1 MDGRKVYVNNWLE
14 VIIKDI
20 KYNIENNKK
29 HADLYQDRTYLR
41 YVDRDERLL
50 NKLDKYKKVDNEGH
64 IYFYFFPNELDD
76 LMWVMAENV
85 EFLGGVEDELQ

>member
-29 HADLYQDRTYLR
+29 YADLYQDRTYLR

-85 EFLGGVEDELQ
+85 EFLGGAEDELQ

>member
-29 HADLYQDRTYLR
+29 YADLYQDRTYLR